1 MQVAIDIKTEGR
13 VPLEKFIIYKSL
25 TKEPKAYTDAKA
37 LPHVQVAL
45 RMQATGKSVR
55 ALDTIPYVVC
65 EDGTTNAATQR
76 AYHPDD
82 LRKQA
87 HLKIDVEY
95 YLKNQVKRSPGVET
109 GDGSCR
115 LSATGA
121 PGC

>member
-1 MQVAIDIKTEGR
+1 
-13 VPLEKFIIYKSL
+13 
-25 TKEPKAYTDAKA
+25 
-37 LPHVQVAL
+37 
-45 RMQATGKSVR
+45 MQATGKSVR

-95 YLKNQVKRSPGVET
+95 YLKNQVC
-109 GDGSCR
+109 DGYCGWDTITPSSLCSCFR
-115 LSATGA
+115 FTL
-121 PGC
+121 